1 MIIHFLFL
9 RRSCLFL
16 LFFVDALPPPSSN
29 LALTYYHHKCTK
41 SKQNSYNHFFEFHTW
56 IFENVQ
62 VVKHMWSND
71 LLIQNTSKHWLW
83 LRFKTYEIAAPAQR
97 GNIHAA
103 VPLRSNP
110 RFQITHKLRHTN
122 MHRAPWSQTNSA
134 EPITRQNVL
143 AAPTAHTRY
152 LPSPVGA
159 TLPEKTQAFVPR
171 LPPKPSPCNIH
182 TDHTAITMRFETS
195 CRQPASLY
203 AHYNTT
209 WQHSCSHSTAIQR
222 KIPNHPISATHKHAQ
237 STLKPHHHTSKRS

>member
-83 LRFKTYEIAAPAQR
+83 LCFKTYEIAAPVISYHIMPLKPATSRFRAKILCFSPPSSSARKRPRARKASIRWRSRFASCSPGQ
-97 GNIHAA
+97 IHA
-103 VPLRSNP
+103 VGVDR
-110 RFQITHKLRHTN
+110 
-122 MHRAPWSQTNSA
+122 WS
-134 EPITRQNVL
+134 P
-143 AAPTAHTRY
+143 AA
-152 LPSPVGA
+152 SPYHWIG
-159 TLPEKTQAFVPR
+159 
-171 LPPKPSPCNIH
+171 
-182 TDHTAITMRFETS
+182 
-195 CRQPASLY
+195 
-203 AHYNTT
+203 
-209 WQHSCSHSTAIQR
+209 
-222 KIPNHPISATHKHAQ
+222 
-237 STLKPHHHTSKRS
+237 

>member
-83 LRFKTYEIAAPAQR
+83 LCFKTYEIAAPEIAVNLLFRATRRFGQSLQRSSFSSSHSMVTLHFLQSTQFAQ
-97 GNIHAA
+97 
-103 VPLRSNP
+103 
-110 RFQITHKLRHTN
+110 Q
-122 MHRAPWSQTNSA
+122 
-134 EPITRQNVL
+134 RQKVL
-143 AAPTAHTRY
+143 TFTVMSPPPDMDIAIQHTRHGAFATGHRSRDA
-152 LPSPVGA
+152 LLANTPCPV
-159 TLPEKTQAFVPR
+159 QR
-171 LPPKPSPCNIH
+171 LGSVQSGQDV
-182 TDHTAITMRFETS
+182 TTYS
-195 CRQPASLY
+195 SL
-203 AHYNTT
+203 HNV
-209 WQHSCSHSTAIQR
+209 
-222 KIPNHPISATHKHAQ
+222 
-237 STLKPHHHTSKRS
+237 

>member
-83 LRFKTYEIAAPAQR
+83 LCFKTYEIAAPVSRSRFVVNKKYLDKISKFRQIICLTKISLFR
-97 GNIHAA
+97 SFQIIYSNIYPVNEYINLLSSVARRWSPA
-103 VPLRSNP
+103 VPTEIWSPQLMQKPRS
-110 RFQITHKLRHTN
+110 RRKQEE
-122 MHRAPWSQTNSA
+122 A
-134 EPITRQNVL
+134 
-143 AAPTAHTRY
+143 
-152 LPSPVGA
+152 GGG
-159 TLPEKTQAFVPR
+159 
-171 LPPKPSPCNIH
+171 
-182 TDHTAITMRFETS
+182 
-195 CRQPASLY
+195 
-203 AHYNTT
+203 
-209 WQHSCSHSTAIQR
+209 WQH
-222 KIPNHPISATHKHAQ
+222 
-237 STLKPHHHTSKRS
+237 LW